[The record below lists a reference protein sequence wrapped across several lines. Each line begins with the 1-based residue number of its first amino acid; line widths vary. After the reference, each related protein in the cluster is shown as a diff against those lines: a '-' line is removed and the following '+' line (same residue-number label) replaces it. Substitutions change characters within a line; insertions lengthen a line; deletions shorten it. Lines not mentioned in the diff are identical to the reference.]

1 MNTLV
6 HFTHTKMV
14 KFILRIFKSC
24 QTKHSSPPRQ
34 RHKELT
40 GKSPCKMHDSPSIP
54 TPHHSSFNAFRFPS
68 LPVPLFYDKKTRCTK
83 PKAKINS
90 HRFSTSY
97 SVDNEGEHD
106 QPRRSFS
113 DVGVHNHWGGHFQK
127 LMGHSRSA
135 SGHNSG
141 GDGEVS
147 PEWGSPTRLSVFKKL
162 MSCKV
167 EGKVKESFAV
177 VKKLEK
183 PYEDF
188 KTSMMEMIVENQM
201 YEESDL
207 KQLLECFLSLNSWY
221 HHGVIM
227 QAFSEIW
234 NTVFVDR

>member
-1 MNTLV
+1 
-6 HFTHTKMV
+6 MV

-34 RHKELT
+34 RHNELT
-40 GKSPCKMHDSPSIP
+40 GESPCKVHASPLIP
-54 TPHHSSFNAFRFPS
+54 TPHRSSFNPFRFPS
-68 LPVPLFYDKKTRCTK
+68 LPVPPFYDKKTRHTK
-83 PKAKINS
+83 PKAYS
-90 HRFSTSY
+90 HRFSTTY
-97 SVDNEGEHD
+97 NMDDEGEHD
-106 QPRRSFS
+106 QPHRSLS
-113 DVGVHNHWGGHFQK
+113 DVGLHNQWRTQKMFSWG
-127 LMGHSRSA
+127 SA
-135 SGHNSG
+135 SGHNNG

-147 PEWGSPTRLSVFKKL
+147 PEWGSPARLSVFKKL
-162 MSCKV
+162 MSCEV

-177 VKKLEK
+177 VKKSEK